1 MARTLL
7 DVQLARLLY
16 PLLIEL
22 ATARQTLTYK
32 QLIERAQ
39 RRYPDDQRVANL
51 IPVRMGRILWVIY
64 DFVAER
70 DLPRLTLIIVSAG
83 DQYPGSAMWQHDCS
97 AEQQRCF
104 AFEWSTV
111 DQAFDLYGQHS
122 EKAVTPLRRVPRE
135 QAKQLMAAHY
145 HDPAN
150 VYPSG
155 IRALR
160 EAIIENIMNGLSVE
174 EAFYIEAQLLTP
186 TTQA

>member
-7 DVQLARLLY
+7 DVQLARQLY

-22 ATARQTLTYK
+22 ATAQEILTYG

-39 RRYPDDQRVANL
+39 ARYPDDQRVANL

-104 AFEWSTV
+104 AFDWSTV

-122 EKAVTPLRRVPRE
+122 EKAVTPLRRVPRV

-145 HDPAN
+145 RDPAN

-160 EAIIENIMNGLSVE
+160 ETIIENIMNGLSVE
-174 EAFYIEAQLLTP
+174 EAFKIEAELLMP
-186 TTQA
+186 PDCA

>member
-22 ATARQTLTYK
+22 ATAQQILTYG

-39 RRYPDDQRVANL
+39 ARYPDDQRVGNL

-83 DQYPGSAMWQHDCS
+83 DQYPGSAMWQHDCLT
-97 AEQQRCF
+97 EQQRCF
-104 AFEWSTV
+104 AFDWSTV
-111 DQAFDLYGQHS
+111 DLAFDLYGQHS
-122 EKAVTPLRRVPRE
+122 EQAITPLRRVPRE

-145 HDPAN
+145 HDPTN
-150 VYPSG
+150 HYPRD

-160 EAIIENIMNGLSVE
+160 ETIIENIMNGLSVE
-174 EAFYIEAQLLTP
+174 DAFQIEAQLLMAP
-186 TTQA
+186 MQA